1 MYYNKFE
8 SKAFFI
14 KTNRKEGLHLKNII
28 KNSLGEI
35 EISKDVIAL
44 LAGNAAMDCYGLVGM
59 VSRKMSD
66 GITELFGRETLGK
79 GVEVQITEDMV
90 VIDLYI
96 IVQYGTKINEV
107 ASNVIEK
114 VHFNLK
120 NILGFS
126 IDKVNVVVHG
136 VRVK

>member
-1 MYYNKFE
+1 M
-8 SKAFFI
+8 
-14 KTNRKEGLHLKNII
+14 KNII

-35 EISKDVIAL
+35 EISREVIAL
-44 LAGNAAMDCYGLVGM
+44 LAGNAAMECYGLVGM

-66 GITELFGRETLGK
+66 GITELLGRENLGK
-79 GVEVQITEDMV
+79 GVEVQLTDDKL

-107 ASNVIEK
+107 ASNVIDK

-120 NILGFS
+120 NILGFDP
-126 IDKVNVVVHG
+126 DKINVVVQG
-136 VRVK
+136 IRIK